1 LGWNPLEGF
10 EGRIVTR
17 KRTNRPPKVA
27 EWILRRIYPDKG
39 EFTSVGDFREE
50 YDEVYQSESFFK
62 ANLWYWKQIAKSLPS
77 FIRNKIH
84 WSLIMINN
92 YLKVAFRNIKRHKGY
107 SFINITGLAIGM
119 ACTILISFFILD
131 ELSYDKYHEKS
142 DSIYRLV
149 QVLNPGTEHEYETVV
164 QSALYAPLLLEE
176 IPEVKNAAR
185 IYAPKI
191 WGTSV
196 LIGYKDKK
204 FYTREL
210 IFADASLFEMFS
222 FPFAK
227 GNPETVFPDPQSIVI
242 TEKVAEKYFGH
253 ENPVGKVITYD
264 NQHQFKVT
272 GVLKNIPRNS
282 HFRFDFVIPMTSY
295 PVVMNE
301 RLEKWTNS
309 AFPTYVQLP
318 KNYDITALQEKIPA
332 LIKSHRGKSVD
343 TEFWF
348 QPLTRIH
355 LYSHLSDEL
364 GTNSDIR
371 YVYIFIVI
379 ALFVLSIACM
389 NFINLSTA
397 RSVHRAREVGVR
409 KMVGADRIQL
419 IKQFLFESII
429 ICLIALAVSLFL
441 VWVFLPFF
449 SEIFGVQIDFSF
461 VSLYSYIALLVIIT
475 LFTGFFSGI
484 FPAFFLSSFNLISVL
499 KGRFLT
505 GKRGKNIL
513 RKWLVVAQF
522 TISTLLVICTGI
534 IYNQLNYIQNRDL
547 GFNKES
553 VVVIPTRR
561 DKEVISK
568 AGILKTAFEKDSS
581 VFNVTAS
588 SQTPGIKMFSRHA
601 QTEGDAKNKWK
612 SVRSL
617 WVEHGF
623 IKTYELSLLAG
634 RSFSKEFGTDAE
646 KAFVLNEAA
655 VKMFGFSSPENA
667 IGKQINLNY
676 GRKIGTVIGV
686 TKDFN
691 FISLHS
697 KIEPIIMHI
706 NPDRFYYISARIKS
720 VNVSATLDYLKRKW
734 REILP
739 QRPFDYFFLDQDY
752 SKQYHSDR
760 SFGTL
765 LSYFSFIAI
774 LISCLGLFGLISYSV
789 ERRTKEI
796 GIRKVLGASISKVFY
811 LIAKEFVYAIG
822 IASVIAWPVAYF
834 VMSKWLQSFA
844 YRISI
849 GLGAFILSSVLALIV
864 ALLTVSYQTIK
875 AATANPVDSLRYE

>member
-1 LGWNPLEGF
+1 MKKSPPSIPRFFLCLIRNKKNHESLIGDYEETFHYYSTTYGYAKA
-10 EGRIVTR
+10 RI
-17 KRTNRPPKVA
+17 
-27 EWILRRIYPDKG
+27 
-39 EFTSVGDFREE
+39 
-50 YDEVYQSESFFK
+50 
-62 ANLWYWKQIAKSLPS
+62 WYWGQVLKALPS
-77 FIRNKIH
+77 FISNSIR
-84 WSLIMINN
+84 WRLVMFNN
-92 YLKVAFRNIKRHKGY
+92 YLKIAFRNVKRHKGY

-119 ACTILISFFILD
+119 ACTILISFYILD

-149 QVLNPGTEHEYETVV
+149 QILGPGTEYEYETVV

-185 IYAPKI
+185 IYAPKM
-191 WGTSV
+191 WGRSV
-196 LIGYKDKK
+196 LIGYKDKI
-204 FYTREL
+204 FYTQEL

-242 TEKVAEKYFGH
+242 TEKVAEKYFGD
-253 ENPVGKVITYD
+253 EDPMGKIITYD

-282 HFRFDFVIPMTSY
+282 HFRFDFVVPMESY
-295 PVVMNE
+295 PMVMNE

-309 AFPTYVQLP
+309 AFPTYLELP

-355 LYSHLSDEL
+355 LHSHLNDEL

-409 KMVGADRIQL
+409 KMVGANRNQL

-429 ICLIALAVSLFL
+429 ICLIALAASLFL
-441 VWVFLPFF
+441 VWVFLPSFTK
-449 SEIFGVQIDFSF
+449 IFGVQIDFSF
-461 VSLYSYIALLVIIT
+461 ISPYSYMALLAIIA
-475 LFTGFFSGI
+475 LFTGFFSGV

-505 GKRGKNIL
+505 GKRGKNTL

-522 TISTLLVICTGI
+522 AISTILVICTGI
-534 IYNQLNYIQNRDL
+534 IYDQLNYIQNSDL

-601 QTEGDAKNKWK
+601 QTEGDAKDKWK

-617 WVEHGF
+617 WVEHDF

-634 RSFSKEFGTDAE
+634 RSFSKEFGTDAD
-646 KAFVLNEAA
+646 KAFILNETA

-691 FISLHS
+691 FLSLHS

-706 NPDRFYYISARIKS
+706 NPDRFYYISARI
-720 VNVSATLDYLKRKW
+720 NNQNIQTTLDYLKKKW
-734 REILP
+734 GEILP
-739 QRPFDYFFLDQDY
+739 QRPFDYFFLERDY
-752 SKQYHSDR
+752 SEQYHSDQ

-765 LSYFSFIAI
+765 LSHFSLIAI

-811 LIAKEFVYAIG
+811 LIAKEFMYAIG
-822 IASVIAWPVAYF
+822 IAAIIAWPVAYF

-864 ALLTVSYQTIK
+864 ALLTVSYQTVK

>member
-1 LGWNPLEGF
+1 MTSKKANPPSKL
-10 EGRIVTR
+10 
-17 KRTNRPPKVA
+17 A

-39 EFTSVGDFREE
+39 EFTSVGDFQEE
-50 YDEVYQSESFFK
+50 YHEVYQSEGSFR
-62 ANLWYWKQIAKSLPS
+62 ARLWYWKQIIKSIPS

-84 WSLIMINN
+84 WSLIMIHN

-107 SFINITGLAIGM
+107 SFINIAGLAIGM
-119 ACTILISFFILD
+119 ACTILISFYILD
-131 ELSYDKYHEKS
+131 EVSYDKYHEKT

-149 QVLNPGTEHEYETVV
+149 QILDPGQEDEYETIV

-191 WGTSV
+191 WGRSV
-196 LIGYKDKK
+196 LIDYKDKS
-204 FYTREL
+204 FYTQEL
-210 IFADASLFEMFS
+210 IFADASLFKMFS
-222 FPFAK
+222 FPFAH
-227 GNPETVFPDPQSIVI
+227 GNPETVFLDPQSIVI
-242 TEKVAEKYFGH
+242 TENVAEKYFEG
-253 ENPVGKVITYD
+253 EDPMGKVITYD

-282 HFRFDFVIPMTSY
+282 HFRFDFVVPMESY
-295 PVVMNE
+295 PMVMQE

-309 AFPTYVQLP
+309 AFPTYVELP
-318 KNYDITALQEKIPA
+318 KNYDITALQEKIPT

-355 LYSHLSDEL
+355 LHSHLSDEL

-397 RSVHRAREVGVR
+397 RATHRAREVGIR
-409 KMVGADRIQL
+409 KMVGANRAKL

-429 ICLIALAVSLFL
+429 ICLIALAASLFL
-441 VWVFLPFF
+441 VWVFLPSFTK
-449 SEIFGVQIDFSF
+449 IFNVQIDFSF
-461 VSLYSYIALLVIIT
+461 INPYSYMAILTIIT
-475 LFTGFFSGI
+475 LFTGFLSGI
-484 FPAFFLSSFNLISVL
+484 FPAFFLSSFNLTSVL
-499 KGRFLT
+499 KGHFLT
-505 GKRGKNIL
+505 GKRGKNML

-522 TISTLLVICTGI
+522 AISTILVICTGI
-534 IYNQLNYIQNRDL
+534 IYDQLNYIQKSDL

-561 DKEVISK
+561 DEEVISK
-568 AGILKTAFEKDSS
+568 AGVLKTTFEKDSG
-581 VFNVTAS
+581 VLNVTAS
-588 SQTPGIKMFSRHA
+588 SQTPGIKMFGRYA
-601 QTEGDAKNKWK
+601 QTEGDAKDKWK
-612 SVRSL
+612 SVKSL
-617 WVEHGF
+617 WVDHDF

-646 KAFVLNEAA
+646 KSFILNETA
-655 VKMFGFSSPENA
+655 VKMFGFSSPENS
-667 IGKQINLNY
+667 IGKRIDLNY
-676 GRKIGTVIGV
+676 GRKIGTIIGV
-686 TKDFN
+686 TRDFN
-691 FISLHS
+691 FLSLHS

-706 NPDRFYYISARIKS
+706 NPDRFYYISARINNQ
-720 VNVSATLDYLKRKW
+720 NVQATLDYLERKW

-739 QRPFDYFFLDQDY
+739 QRPFDYFFLERDY
-752 SKQYHSDR
+752 SEQYHSDQ

-774 LISCLGLFGLISYSV
+774 FISCLGLFGLISYSV

-811 LIAKEFVYAIG
+811 LIAKEFMYAIG
-822 IASVIAWPVAYF
+822 IAAVIAWPAAYF
-834 VMSKWLQSFA
+834 VMAKWLQSFA

-849 GLGAFILSSVLALIV
+849 GLRAFIFSAVLALIV
-864 ALLTVSYQTIK
+864 ALLTVSYQAIK
-875 AATANPVDSLRYE
+875 AATANPADSLRYE

>member
-1 LGWNPLEGF
+1 M
-10 EGRIVTR
+10 
-17 KRTNRPPKVA
+17 
-27 EWILRRIYPDKG
+27 EWILRRIYPDRG

-50 YDEVYQSESFFK
+50 YHEVYQSEGSFK
-62 ANLWYWKQIAKSLPS
+62 ANLWYWKQIAKSAPS
-77 FIRNKIH
+77 FMKNKIH
-84 WSLIMINN
+84 WSLIMIHN
-92 YLKVAFRNIKRHKGY
+92 YLKVAFRNIRRQKGY
-107 SFINITGLAIGM
+107 SFINIAGLAVGM
-119 ACTILISFFILD
+119 ACTILISFYILD

-149 QVLNPGTEHEYETVV
+149 QILDPGTEHEYETIV

-191 WGTSV
+191 WGRSV
-196 LIGYKDKK
+196 LIGYKDKI
-204 FYTREL
+204 FYTQEL

-227 GNPETVFPDPQSIVI
+227 GNTETVFPDPQSIVI
-242 TEKVAEKYFGH
+242 TEKVAEKYFGD
-253 ENPVGKVITYD
+253 EDPMDKVITYD

-282 HFRFDFVIPMTSY
+282 HFRFDFVVPMESY
-295 PVVMNE
+295 PMVMNE

-309 AFPTYVQLP
+309 AFPTYLELP

-348 QPLTRIH
+348 QPLTHIH
-355 LYSHLSDEL
+355 LHSHLSDEL

-397 RSVHRAREVGVR
+397 RSVHRAREVGIR
-409 KMVGADRIQL
+409 KMVGANRNQL

-441 VWVFLPFF
+441 VWVFLPSFTK
-449 SEIFGVQIDFSF
+449 IFGVQIDFSF
-461 VSLYSYIALLVIIT
+461 ISPYSYMALLAIIA
-475 LFTGFFSGI
+475 LFTGFFSGV

-499 KGRFLT
+499 SGRFLT
-505 GKRGKNIL
+505 GKRGKNML

-522 TISTLLVICTGI
+522 AISTVLLICTGI
-534 IYNQLNYIQNRDL
+534 IYDQLNYIQNSDL
-547 GFNKES
+547 GFNKKS
-553 VVVIPTRR
+553 VVVIPARR

-568 AGILKTAFEKDSS
+568 AGILKTAFEKGPG

-588 SQTPGIKMFSRHA
+588 SQTPGIKMFGRHA
-601 QTEGDAKNKWK
+601 QTEGDAKDKWK
-612 SVRSL
+612 SVKSL
-617 WVEHGF
+617 WVEHDF

-634 RSFSKEFGTDAE
+634 RSFSKEFGTDTQE
-646 KAFVLNEAA
+646 AFILNETA

-667 IGKQINLNY
+667 IGKRINLNY
-676 GRKIGTVIGV
+676 GEKIGAVIGV

-691 FISLHS
+691 FLSLHS

-706 NPDRFYYISARIKS
+706 NTDRFYYISARINNQ
-720 VNVSATLDYLKRKW
+720 NVPETLDYLERKW

-752 SKQYHSDR
+752 SKQYHSDQ

-774 LISCLGLFGLISYSV
+774 LISCLGLIGLTSYSV

-811 LIAKEFVYAIG
+811 LIAKEFLYAIS
-822 IASVIAWPVAYF
+822 IAAVIAWPVAYF
-834 VMSKWLQSFA
+834 VMSKWLQNFA

-849 GLGAFILSSVLALIV
+849 GLGAFIFSAVLALIV
-864 ALLTVSYQTIK
+864 ALFMVSCQTIK
-875 AATANPVDSLRYE
+875 AASANPVDSLRYE